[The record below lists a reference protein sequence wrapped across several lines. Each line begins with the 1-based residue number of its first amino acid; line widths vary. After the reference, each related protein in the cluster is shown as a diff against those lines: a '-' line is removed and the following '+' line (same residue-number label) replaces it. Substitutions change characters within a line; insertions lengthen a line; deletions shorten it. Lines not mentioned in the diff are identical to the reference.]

1 MPELPEVEIIK
12 EGLEKEIVGKTI
24 KGFKVNSPKT
34 FSGNR
39 SDLIGRKVLSIRRR
53 GKIIILSLSGAS
65 RIIIHLKMTG
75 QLIFD
80 PTQKED
86 RKLEERVAGGH
97 PSRDW
102 VADLPNKHTR
112 AIFGF
117 RDGSTL
123 YFNDL
128 RKFGY
133 IKYYKEGLI
142 PEIENIGIDALD
154 EQFSARYLL
163 NKSKGK
169 SIEVKKFIMDQKIVA
184 GVGNIYSDEALFCAG
199 ILPKRKVNE
208 ILSREFKRLVG
219 CIKQVLKK
227 GIEHGGSSYR
237 NYVNPFGEKGE
248 MQNYLNVYGRE
259 GEKCFKCRNK
269 IVKTKVGGR
278 SSCFCTVC
286 QK

>member
-24 KGFKVNSPKT
+24 KEFKVSLQKT

-39 SDLIGRKVLSIRRR
+39 SDLIGKKALSVRRR
-53 GKIIILSLSGAS
+53 GKIIILSLSGALK
-65 RIIIHLKMTG
+65 IIIHLKMTG

-80 PTQKED
+80 PAK
-86 RKLEERVAGGH
+86 KGNKGLEKRIAGGH

-112 AIFGF
+112 AIFSF
-117 RDGSTL
+117 RDGGIL

-133 IKYYKEGLI
+133 IKCYREGLI
-142 PEIENIGIDALD
+142 PEIESIGIDALD
-154 EQFSARYLL
+154 EQFSAKYLL
-163 NKSKGK
+163 EKSQGK
-169 SIEVKKFIMDQKIVA
+169 SIEVKKFIMDQGIVA

-199 ILPKRKVNE
+199 ISPKRKVNKV
-208 ILSREFKRLVG
+208 LPGEFKRLVG

-227 GIEHGGSSYR
+227 GIKYGGSSYR
-237 NYVNPFGEKGE
+237 NYVNSSGEKGK
-248 MQNYLNVYGRE
+248 MQDHLNVYGR
-259 GEKCFKCRNK
+259 GGKGCFKCGNEIVRTK
-269 IVKTKVGGR
+269 IGGR
-278 SSCFCTVC
+278 SGCFCPTC